1 MQLPCAPRP
10 SLALPLLAKH
20 TTLFGELAS
29 TSNDVMSNGPL
40 SCVAFALRGA
50 FVASLSLNCSC
61 VPLPRSHT
69 TAQLTFHLPEPF
81 MEPES
86 LKNCE
91 STATAAENHPSVA
104 NVNNSNN
111 NTKSAPTSPTSQ
123 AASSLRARKGL
134 KPLTIAATASS
145 SVLIEQDSRDDTWTE
160 AQKNVLFESASRLRL
175 LSTSSDESLDAAEE
189 LERHARLVAVE

>member
-1 MQLPCAPRP
+1 
-10 SLALPLLAKH
+10 
-20 TTLFGELAS
+20 
-29 TSNDVMSNGPL
+29 
-40 SCVAFALRGA
+40 
-50 FVASLSLNCSC
+50 
-61 VPLPRSHT
+61 
-69 TAQLTFHLPEPF
+69 